1 MQDTFPAY
9 NVQTDQLMNF
19 IKRHPITLFCLT
31 AVLAIVFAAHLLA
44 PVFILRKLNAHLE
57 EFSPVYSAHIQSL
70 HLNFFRMAYK
80 FKGLEAT
87 LKADHRRFL
96 KIDEVDVSIAWRELL
111 HGRILTDV
119 VTNGAD
125 AILSHKLF
133 ADSKAPEAT
142 PKEDAGHLADK
153 LFPLRIS
160 RVELHHSAFEFA
172 DLINQPESERWKVS
186 AIEGRVINLNPSP
199 EVPLTFFTLQGS
211 MLNSPLFKLAGKAKR
226 QAKPVQWKADLEMR
240 GFDLKAANP
249 IFLKVLPVSFTAGK
263 MDLFAEALSK
273 GGEIDG
279 YAKPFFK
286 NLHMV
291 GNKSDFKGIKHFGVE
306 ILISIA
312 DFILRN
318 PDDKTLAMRVPF
330 KMAGG
335 KLKVDQAEAL
345 STAVEHGFGDP
356 LKKSIEDRYDLN

>member
-1 MQDTFPAY
+1 VQDTFPAY
-9 NVQTDQLMNF
+9 YVQTDPRMKF
-19 IKRHPITLFCLT
+19 VKRHPITLFCLT
-31 AVLAIVFAAHLLA
+31 AVLAILIAAHLLA
-44 PVFILRKLNAHLE
+44 PVFILRKLNAHLA

-70 HLNFFRMAYK
+70 QLNFLRMAYK
-80 FKGLEAT
+80 FRGLEAR
-87 LKADHRRFL
+87 LKSDHRRFL

-119 VTNGAD
+119 VVNGAD
-125 AILSHKLF
+125 AVLTHKLF
-133 ADSKAPEAT
+133 ANSQAPEAT
-142 PKEDAGHLADK
+142 PKEDAGHLADE

-160 RVELHHSAFEFA
+160 RVELRHSAFQFA
-172 DLINQPESERWKVS
+172 DLIKQPESERWKVS
-186 AIEGRVINLNPSP
+186 GIEGRVINLNPSR

-211 MLNSPLFKLAGKAKR
+211 MRESPLFKLAGKAKR
-226 QAKPVQWKADLEMR
+226 EAKPVAWKADLEMR

-249 IFLKVLPVSFTAGK
+249 IFLKILPLSFTAGK

-286 NLHMV
+286 NIHMI
-291 GNKSDFKGIKHFGVE
+291 GNKSDFKGLKHFGVE
-306 ILISIA
+306 ILTVIA
-312 DFILRN
+312 DFILRK
-318 PDDKTLAMRVPF
+318 PDDKTVAMRVPF

-345 STAVEHGFGDP
+345 STAIDHGFGDP
-356 LKKSIEDRYDLN
+356 LRKSVEDRYDLN